1 MRIRPLVVLTVI
13 VAGSLLSGC
22 GGGDGGVLRTGG
34 SVVLVGA
41 AGDRR
46 NIPEA
51 VLTGPLTMAG
61 DCLGINGAT
70 VIWPHGTKIATDDP
84 LTIDVPSLGRLRVGD
99 YVDGMG
105 GDEYVDYLP
114 KGIDAVPSGCPTD
127 QVVAFYPDQKPSG
140 I

>member
-1 MRIRPLVVLTVI
+1 
-13 VAGSLLSGC
+13 
-22 GGGDGGVLRTGG
+22 
-34 SVVLVGA
+34 
-41 AGDRR
+41 
-46 NIPEA
+46 
-51 VLTGPLTMAG
+51 
-61 DCLGINGAT
+61 